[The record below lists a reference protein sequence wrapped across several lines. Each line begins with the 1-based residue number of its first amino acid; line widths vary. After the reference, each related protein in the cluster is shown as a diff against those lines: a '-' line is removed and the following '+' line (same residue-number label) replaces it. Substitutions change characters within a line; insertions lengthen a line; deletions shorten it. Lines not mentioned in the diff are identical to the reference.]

1 MNGSEDL
8 TVPTGG
14 ECVGVTLTGTKV
26 SSGFSNVLES
36 KRVSSLLNL
45 SDHLRSSSSILASAE
60 DL

>member
-14 ECVGVTLTGTKV
+14 ECVGVTLTVAKV
-26 SSGFSNVLES
+26 GSGLSKVLDS
-36 KRVSSLLNL
+36 KRASNLLNL
-45 SDHLRSSSSILASAE
+45 SDHFWCNLLIPASAE